1 MDFSAPFLTR
11 YWSHLLSA
19 LIGFVIVKFLAQ
31 SLFGK
36 ERKRRLSDDPARQL
50 DLDRD
55 EDQDEVQGVP
65 GGPLSSE
72 DTTEHIPYR
81 LKRYT
86 EKEMFRRAEEFYR
99 MMDERRT
106 VRFFSDDAV
115 PLGVVHTLIKT
126 AGTSP
131 SGAHTQPWT
140 YVIVQDVNLKHQI
153 RELVE
158 AEEEINYRKRMSATW
173 VKDLEKLRTTWEK
186 PYLDIAPYLI
196 MVFKQTYGVGPN
208 GERLNHYYSE
218 ISISISVGILLA
230 AIQNAGLVTVTSTP
244 LNAGPALRTL
254 LGRPINEKLLLLLPI
269 GYPAHNATV
278 PDLQR
283 KDLKDI
289 MAVM

>member
-1 MDFSAPFLTR
+1 MDFSAPFLAR

-55 EDQDEVQGVP
+55 EDQDEVQRVP

>member
-1 MDFSAPFLTR
+1 MDFSAPFLAR

-86 EKEMFRRAEEFYR
+86 ENEMFRRAEEFYR

-140 YVIVQDVNLKHQI
+140 YVIVQDINLKHQI

-254 LGRPINEKLLLLLPI
+254 LGRPVNEKLLLLLPI

>member
-1 MDFSAPFLTR
+1 MDFSAPFLTK
-11 YWSHLLSA
+11 YWPHLLIA
-19 LIGFVIVKFLAQ
+19 LIGYLSLKFLAQ
-31 SLFGK
+31 SLSGK
-36 ERKRRLSDDPARQL
+36 ERRRRFSYDPARQL
-50 DLDRD
+50 DLDD
-55 EDQDEVQGVP
+55 DHEEDQEVA
-65 GGPLSSE
+65 GGPLGLE
-72 DTTEHIPYR
+72 ETTEHIPYR
-81 LKRYT
+81 PKRYT
-86 EKEMFRRAEEFYR
+86 EKEMLQRSVEFYR
-99 MMDERRT
+99 LMDQRRT
-106 VRFFSDDAV
+106 VRFFSDDPV
-115 PLGVVHTLIKT
+115 PLGVVQALIKT

-140 YVIVQDVNLKHQI
+140 YVVVQDFSLKHQI
-153 RELVE
+153 REIVE

-173 VKDLEKLRTTWEK
+173 VKDLEKFRTTWEK

-196 MVFKQTYGVGPN
+196 MVFKQTYGIGPN

-254 LGRPINEKLLLLLPI
+254 LGRPVNEKLLLLLPI

-283 KDLKDI
+283 RELKDI
-289 MAVM
+289 MVLM